1 MHVMLIDDNAITL
14 RVTSHLLRRMG
25 HNVLDFDDPE
35 KAVQSLPGSGVDMV
49 VSDIVMPNLSGFDVA
64 MHVAEALGTVPPR
77 VLLISGYHD
86 MRGRMDNTPP
96 SVVIGVLPKPFSFG
110 DLSRV
115 VSLLDQARTRCPG
128 VLCSFCPQPLR
139 DEAGTLCESNA
150 YSSCPHY
157 DVSCGKKLRAWIWG
171 QSTDPNRREPAPL
184 IRQEAHPAESTDSE
198 GAGNAA
204 NSLIANAPGTTA
216 VAA

>member
-1 MHVMLIDDNAITL
+1 MRVVLIDDNAITL

-35 KAVQSLPGSGVDMV
+35 KAVQSLPGSNVDMV

-64 MHVAEALGTVPPR
+64 MHAAETLGTVPPR

-86 MRGRMDNTPP
+86 MRGQMEEIPP

-115 VSLLDQARTRCPG
+115 VSLLERAQTRCPG

-139 DEAGTLCESNA
+139 DKAGTLCESNL

-157 DVSCGKKLRAWIWG
+157 DVSCGRKLRAWIWG
-171 QSTDPNRREPAPL
+171 QNMDPNRRESLPL
-184 IRQEAHPAESTDSE
+184 IRHEAHPAESTAVE
-198 GAGNAA
+198 GTGNAEA
-204 NSLIANAPGTTA
+204 SLIANTPGSAA